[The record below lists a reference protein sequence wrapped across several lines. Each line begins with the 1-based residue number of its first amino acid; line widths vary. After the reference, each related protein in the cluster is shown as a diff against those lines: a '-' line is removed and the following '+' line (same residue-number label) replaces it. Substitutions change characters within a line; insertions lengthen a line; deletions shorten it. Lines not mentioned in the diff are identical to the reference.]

1 MCPKVL
7 VATNSLLEG
16 HIVYMI
22 FLLYHV
28 TLKSASCKD
37 VLNKDVYFTDVLK
50 WDFVFSKRACSI
62 ILIMSDNSVAIFI
75 FYLTYDLINPIDLF
89 ICLSH
94 CC

>member
-50 WDFVFSKRACSI
+50 
-62 ILIMSDNSVAIFI
+62 
-75 FYLTYDLINPIDLF
+75 
-89 ICLSH
+89 
-94 CC
+94 